1 MLVYVFSIQIQT
13 AGQIW
18 MKFGTEVVLKGT
30 KGFFWVGGLTLY
42 PHPPGTGC
50 VKAIWGAPGASAMHF
65 GENCLK
71 QKLKGPLI

>member
-30 KGFFWVGGLTLY
+30 KGFFWVGGVD
-42 PHPPGTGC
+42 PVPPPSGYRVCEGDLGC
-50 VKAIWGAPGASAMHF
+50 PWSLSHAFW
-65 GENCLK
+65 
-71 QKLKGPLI
+71 